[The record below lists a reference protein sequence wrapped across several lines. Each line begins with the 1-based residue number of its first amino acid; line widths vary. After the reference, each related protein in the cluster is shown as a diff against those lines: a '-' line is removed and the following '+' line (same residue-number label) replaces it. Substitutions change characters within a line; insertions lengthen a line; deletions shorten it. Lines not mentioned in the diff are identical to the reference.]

1 MRQDDVTK
9 VQLINSRFTKRYAI
23 AVFVGVVP
31 VFVSA
36 QLWWMTIVAMVVF
49 LAIGYEDARK
59 SGMVYEFADA
69 FYYLGFTL
77 SIGTLLAALDP
88 FHVGVAPDVKVT
100 FHLFGLGMFTT
111 LIGVTG
117 RTLMQSYHRLAS
129 ETLDSINRQL
139 AEQGQRYLDSIEKL
153 NARAAYL
160 LGGSLDEYQQRLIE
174 PLERLG
180 GALDKSAKIATHAL
194 DHAISLTEAAQRAAT
209 KMQMTSESAATLVKA
224 SADVSATAVKSTA
237 KTSVESLQSLGNE
250 AMQGRDRVAAMGAQ
264 LKVLAEGPESLVQ
277 LASRVAQATNVL
289 STVVTTDVVQLQGAV
304 KNVAELTAELR
315 KSGTS
320 LDTSRIAN
328 QLSALETALVSVSDA
343 AKEQGRV
350 VQLQS
355 ASVKAELEVATK
367 SAHEV
372 NAALDQV
379 AEAVKRS
386 LELIP

>member
-1 MRQDDVTK
+1 
-9 VQLINSRFTKRYAI
+9 
-23 AVFVGVVP
+23 
-31 VFVSA
+31 
-36 QLWWMTIVAMVVF
+36 
-49 LAIGYEDARK
+49 
-59 SGMVYEFADA
+59 
-69 FYYLGFTL
+69 
-77 SIGTLLAALDP
+77 
-88 FHVGVAPDVKVT
+88 
-100 FHLFGLGMFTT
+100 
-111 LIGVTG
+111 
-117 RTLMQSYHRLAS
+117 
-129 ETLDSINRQL
+129 
-139 AEQGQRYLDSIEKL
+139 
-153 NARAAYL
+153 
-160 LGGSLDEYQQRLIE
+160 
-174 PLERLG
+174 
-180 GALDKSAKIATHAL
+180 
-194 DHAISLTEAAQRAAT
+194 
-209 KMQMTSESAATLVKA
+209 MTSESAATLVKA